1 MRDRAPRICGV
12 GVWSLLLSLCLASL
26 THAHRSHTGRCLY
39 AFPPAGLPSRSPRSF
54 HSPWT
59 RRLQFLFTCR
69 RFGVNRPRRHPR
81 ERRRRIEKGSKD
93 HRGWLPRT
101 HEKFFNIRKESMSNP
116 ARKVLSVQGHSRLFS
131 HRGGDTPEC
140 LQVTAMTACA
150 ELCGSEIPACVIPV
164 LCVPS
169 GLVTSRIGP

>member
-1 MRDRAPRICGV
+1 MPLRVPACWPAVSAR
-12 GVWSLLLSLCLASL
+12 LA
-26 THAHRSHTGRCLY
+26 RFY
-39 AFPPAGLPSRSPRSF
+39 
-54 HSPWT
+54 SPWT
-59 RRLQFLFTCR
+59 RRLQFPFTCR
-69 RFGVNRPRRHPR
+69 RFGVNRLRPR
-81 ERRRRIEKGSKD
+81 ERRRRIQKGSKD

-140 LQVTAMTACA
+140 LQVTAMTACG
-150 ELCGSEIPACVIPV
+150 LEIPACVIPV